1 MSPTRPIA
9 PDLMWPSIHRIAAAA
24 AVLAAAA
31 SVHPLAAQPPSRLP
45 AATVAAIDSI
55 YVAMSHSGSP
65 GCAVAV
71 YQNGTVALA
80 RGYGFANLTHDIPI
94 TPSTRFTTG
103 SVSKQFTAASIAL
116 LVRAGRLSL
125 DDDVRKYIPE
135 MQAHATP
142 VRVRHLVHHTSG
154 LRDFWELVGLAGMR
168 YDDGYTSQDML
179 ALAARQQGLNFPP
192 GSAYRYSNTGYLA
205 MAVIVQRVTGQS
217 LRRFADSAIFQPLGM
232 RETLFL
238 DDHNEVVAGR
248 AMAYAPRGDGWQVSV
263 WNNDIVGQGGIVTT
277 LADLQKW
284 DENFY
289 TGTVGGR
296 EFLELM
302 HTTEPLTG
310 GAENRYAFG
319 ITVGTYRG
327 RRLVEHTGSTGG
339 YRAALF
345 RFPELH
351 TSFAM
356 LCNRS
361 TANTTALA
369 QRMADVVLRES
380 LGAPAARPVAAG
392 EERARPRPT
401 AAPRAAEHAAIL
413 GRYTSPELN
422 DVVWEIS
429 AADSGPAG
437 ALQLRRPRAPV
448 ATLVPADS
456 AFTYT
461 AGDMLTLRFDRAARG
476 RSAGFRL
483 DANRVS
489 NIRFDRA
496 RP

>member
-1 MSPTRPIA
+1 MHCR
-9 PDLMWPSIHRIAAAA
+9 R
-24 AVLAAAA
+24 
-31 SVHPLAAQPPSRLP
+31 P
-45 AATVAAIDSI
+45 AAILALATALLPVPLKAQGGARLAPEAAAAIDSI
-55 YVAMSHSGSP
+55 YVTMSHAGAP
-65 GCAVAV
+65 GCAAGVYRNGAV
-71 YQNGTVALA
+71 VFA
-80 RGYGFANLTHDIPI
+80 RGYGFANLTHDVPI
-94 TPSTRFTTG
+94 TPSTRFTVG

-125 DDDVRKYIPE
+125 DDDVRTYIPE
-135 MQAHATP
+135 MTAHETP

-168 YDDGYTSQDML
+168 YDDGYSSQDML
-179 ALAARQQGLNFPP
+179 ALAARQKGLNFPP

-232 RETLFL
+232 RETMFL
-238 DDHNEVVAGR
+238 DDHNEIVPDR

-296 EFLELM
+296 EFIELM
-302 HTTEPLTG
+302 HATEPLTG

-327 RRLVEHTGSTGG
+327 QRLVEHTGSTGG

-345 RFPELH
+345 RFPDQH

-380 LGAPAARPVAAG
+380 LGSRAARPVAAG

-401 AAPRAAEHAAIL
+401 AAPRPSEHAAIL

-422 DVVWEIS
+422 DVVWEIA

-448 ATLVPADS
+448 ATLVPTDS
-456 AFTYT
+456 AYTYT

-489 NIRFDRA
+489 NIRFERA
-496 RP
+496 RQ